1 MACSAMA
8 NGFPLDTI
16 FLCGEDKAEKV
27 CPGLCGR
34 DCGGRDSIEGLL
46 ADEELEVS
54 EEERMAG
61 GVGSD
66 PAVFSWPEE
75 EEERNPVQVADC
87 LLAVGA
93 ALVGGIQGLEDGD
106 GDGADSCWWGILF
119 EVSGEFPAQP
129 KVKLDQL
136 GVPGDFG
143 PHRYEY
149 FPYGTKVLF
158 HGTLLDGCSSGFQKV
173 GAHALGEDIEETY
186 GIPDV
191 LEVGWDLHPLAELAP
206 LAPGGGVFLEECGR

>member
-1 MACSAMA
+1 MD
-8 NGFPLDTI
+8 FPLTPFFCVVKI
-16 FLCGEDKAEKV
+16 RLKKSA
-27 CPGLCGR
+27 R
-34 DCGGRDSIEGLL
+34 DCVAVIAEAETALKGCWPMKNWRSRRRKEWR
-46 ADEELEVS
+46 AVS
-54 EEERMAG
+54 APNLQY
-61 GVGSD
+61 S
-66 PAVFSWPEE
+66 VFSWPEE

-119 EVSGEFPAQP
+119 EVSGELPAQP

-136 GVPGDFG
+136 VVPGVFG
-143 PHRYEY
+143 PHRYKY